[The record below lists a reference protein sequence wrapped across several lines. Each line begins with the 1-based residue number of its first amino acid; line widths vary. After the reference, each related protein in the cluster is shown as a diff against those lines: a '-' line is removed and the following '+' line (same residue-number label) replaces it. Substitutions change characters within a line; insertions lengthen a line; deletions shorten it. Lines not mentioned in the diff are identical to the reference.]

1 MSDTPGGSAET
12 QRLDGAE
19 PNPPATHQLTTNS
32 PAANSPAANSPA
44 TSRSSPN
51 RLRPDLQTSLL
62 VSHIIVMVVGITVLV
77 GIGRI
82 STPRFF
88 VWQLRQMEGQ
98 GVRVAQLRVPLVK
111 SFETAWSR
119 GAQWSVLVGGIAAS
133 GLSYWLADRITQPLK
148 RMQRM
153 TRKFAEGEL
162 DARLPGSEI
171 EELNQLAVSFNQM
184 AAGLQGVEQ
193 RRRELV
199 GDLTHE
205 LRTPLT
211 VLNGYLE
218 GMQDGTLEPSL
229 EIFGRLTQET
239 KRLQRLIDDFQT
251 LSKAEAGYL
260 PIQLEALNLRPLLE
274 NLVARFADQICEEG
288 PALRLQVGEVLP
300 EVRGDRARIEQI
312 LVNLIGNAIRYTD
325 QGSIVVQ
332 TEAQAG
338 YLWTAV
344 VDTGLG
350 IAEAELPKV
359 FERFWRA
366 DKARTRDG
374 SGSGIG
380 LAIARRLVELQGGEI
395 QVQSQLGQ
403 GSTFRFSLPLA

>member
-1 MSDTPGGSAET
+1 
-12 QRLDGAE
+12 
-19 PNPPATHQLTTNS
+19 
-32 PAANSPAANSPA
+32 
-44 TSRSSPN
+44 
-51 RLRPDLQTSLL
+51 
-62 VSHIIVMVVGITVLV
+62 MVVGITVLV

-274 NLVARFADQICEEG
+274 NLVERFADQIFEEG

-332 TEAQAG
+332 AEAEAG
-338 YLWTAV
+338 YLWIAV

>member
-1 MSDTPGGSAET
+1 MNDAP
-12 QRLDGAE
+12 RDLLR
-19 PNPPATHQLTTNS
+19 PAPKDRPLS
-32 PAANSPAANSPA
+32 SRAAAD
-44 TSRSSPN
+44 RF
-51 RLRPDLQTSLL
+51 RPDLQTSLL
-62 VSHIIVMVVGITVLV
+62 VSHIVVMIVGISVLV

-82 STPRFF
+82 STPHFF
-88 VWQLRQMEGQ
+88 VWQLRQMEGR
-98 GVRVAQLRVPLVK
+98 GVRVAELRVPLVQ
-111 SFETAWSR
+111 SFEKAWSR
-119 GAQWSVLVGGIAAS
+119 GAQWSVLVGGAAAS
-133 GLSYWLADRITQPLK
+133 GLSYWLASRITQPLK
-148 RMQRM
+148 RMQRI
-153 TRKFAEGEL
+153 TRQFAEGEL
-162 DARLPGSEI
+162 AARLPGSEI

-184 AAGLQGVEQ
+184 AAGLQGVEL

-229 EIFGRLTQET
+229 EIFGRLTRET

-260 PIQLEALNLRPLLE
+260 PIQLEVMNLRPLLE
-274 NLVARFADQICEEG
+274 DLVVRFADQIFEEG
-288 PALRLQVGEVLP
+288 PELCLQVMEGLP
-300 EVRGDRARIEQI
+300 QVRGDRARIEQI

-325 QGSIVVQ
+325 AGSITVQ
-332 TEAQAG
+332 VELG
-338 YLWTAV
+338 ESHLWIGVT
-344 VDTGLG
+344 DTGVG
-350 IAEAELPKV
+350 IAVAELPKV

-395 QVQSQLGQ
+395 QVQSQLGE
-403 GSTFRFSLPLA
+403 GSCFRFSLPLA

>member
-1 MSDTPGGSAET
+1 MSDAPRDLRRPVPQDRPLSS
-12 QRLDGAE
+12 R
-19 PNPPATHQLTTNS
+19 
-32 PAANSPAANSPA
+32 AAAD
-44 TSRSSPN
+44 RF
-51 RLRPDLQTSLL
+51 RPDLQTSLL
-62 VSHIIVMVVGITVLV
+62 VSHIVVMIVGIAVLV

-88 VWQLRQMEGQ
+88 VWQLRQMEGR
-98 GVRVAQLRVPLVK
+98 GVRVAELRVPLVQ
-111 SFETAWSR
+111 SFEKAWSR
-119 GAQWSVLVGGIAAS
+119 GAKWSVLVGGVAAS
-133 GLSYWLADRITQPLK
+133 GLSYWLASRITQPLK
-148 RMQRM
+148 RMQRI
-153 TRKFAEGEL
+153 TRQFAEGEL
-162 DARLPGSEI
+162 AARLPGSEI

-184 AAGLQGVEQ
+184 ATGLQGVEQ

-260 PIQLEALNLRPLLE
+260 PIQLEVLNL
-274 NLVARFADQICEEG
+274 VVRFADQIFEEG
-288 PALRLQVGEVLP
+288 PTLRLQVMEGLP
-300 EVRGDRARIEQI
+300 QVRGDRARIEQI
-312 LVNLIGNAIRYTD
+312 LINLIGNAIRYTD
-325 QGSIVVQ
+325 EGSITV
-332 TEAQAG
+332 EAEPEPNF
-338 YLWTAV
+338 LWICVT
-344 VDTGLG
+344 DTGVG
-350 IAEAELPKV
+350 IAEAELPRV

-395 QVQSQLGQ
+395 QVQSQLGE
-403 GSTFRFSLPLA
+403 GSCFRFSLPSV